1 MLIDHN
7 FTFIMQE
14 KIDYGKKA
22 CACAVSLDLLGDR
35 WTLILIRDLF
45 RGLNKFSQFLNESSE
60 GIASNTLVDRL
71 KKLTAL
77 GIINFK
83 RKESDKKVKEYYLT
97 DKGIDLYPLI
107 YELQQWSIKHVDFEF
122 KPGTEAFVDL
132 TKQFSTPEVI
142 NEYQTSYKKARLEQF
157 GF

>member
-1 MLIDHN
+1 MKQN
-7 FTFIMQE
+7 K
-14 KIDYGKKA
+14 KILYGKQS

-45 RGLNKFSQFLNESSE
+45 RGLNKFSHFLNESSE

-71 KKLTAL
+71 KKLTTH
-77 GIINFK
+77 GIINFR

-122 KPGTEAFVDL
+122 RPGTEAFVDL
-132 TKQFSTPEVI
+132 TKQFSAQEVI
-142 NEYQTSYKKARLEQF
+142 NEYQTGYKKARLEQF

>member
-1 MLIDHN
+1 MKL
-7 FTFIMQE
+7 QK
-14 KIDYGKKA
+14 KIDYGKQS

-35 WTLILIRDLF
+35 WTLIIIRDLF

-71 KKLTAL
+71 KKLTAH
-77 GIINFK
+77 GIINFR

-97 DKGIDLYPLI
+97 DKGIDLYPVI

-122 KPGTEAFVDL
+122 KPGTKHFVDF
-132 TKQFSTPEVI
+132 TKELSATEVI
-142 NEYQTSYKKARLEQF
+142 DNYQTSYKKIRYLQF